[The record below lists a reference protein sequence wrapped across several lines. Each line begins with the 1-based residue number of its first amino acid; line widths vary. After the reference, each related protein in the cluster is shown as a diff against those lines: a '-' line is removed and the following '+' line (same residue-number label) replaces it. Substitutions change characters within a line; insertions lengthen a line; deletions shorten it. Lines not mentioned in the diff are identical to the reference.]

1 MNYEGKAAANTHTR
15 VERSSAVVPVFVATL
30 TLVLL
35 SGEMGPKE
43 QVGDALTKCQI
54 VKVRV
59 DTPL

>member
-54 VKVRV
+54 VKV
-59 DTPL
+59 